1 MGLATAAFALASQAA
16 DFATSTAGHD
26 HLPGGW
32 VDYVI
37 SGVGAVIVVIV
48 IFNAIRYFVRPRENE
63 PDHIKRKILQERG

>member
-37 SGVGAVIVVIV
+37 SGAWHMVTGSMLRMHGISNYA
-48 IFNAIRYFVRPRENE
+48 ASS
-63 PDHIKRKILQERG
+63 